1 MFINATGYYVPE
13 ERVDNQHFLELN
25 GLTSEWIEQRTGIKT
40 RSKAKPE
47 ENVTTMG
54 IEAVKQAIPFL
65 TYDISEVDLII
76 SASYSPFDTVATGAH
91 VAQREFNITNAK
103 ALYLSSACS
112 SFVNA
117 LEVVEGYFCMGKA
130 TKALIISADKNSAYS
145 NETDP
150 KAGHLWG
157 DAAAAFF
164 VSKERMSENDP
175 YIIEIVTQ
183 GLGHIGK
190 GPEGV
195 QLRPCDGG
203 IMMPEGRDVFI
214 QACTYMPQ
222 NAVYLLE
229 KNGYSINDLTYFIGH
244 QANMRILS
252 NIAKQLE
259 LPEEKFLQNIEE
271 LGNTGSVSSP
281 LVYAQF
287 AKDFKKGD
295 LVCITVFGGGYSA
308 GACLIQC

>member
-1 MFINATGYYVPE
+1 MFINATGYYIPE
-13 ERVDNQHFLELN
+13 ARVDNQHFLELN
-25 GLTSEWIEQRTGIKT
+25 GLTSEWIEQRTGILT

-47 ENVTTMG
+47 ENINTMG
-54 IEAVKQAIPFL
+54 LESVKQALPAL
-65 TYDISEVDLII
+65 PYDIKEVDLII
-76 SASYSPFDTVATGAH
+76 QASYSPFDTVATGGH
-91 VAQREFNITNAK
+91 VVQREHNIEK
-103 ALYLSSACS
+103 ARVLYLSSACS

-117 LEVVEGYFCMGKA
+117 LEVVEGYFATGKA
-130 TKALIISADKNSAYS
+130 TKALILAADKNSAYA

-164 VSKERMSENDP
+164 ISKEKMSDKDTQ
-175 YIIEIVTQ
+175 ILDIVTQ

-195 QLRPCDGG
+195 QLRPLDGG

-214 QACTYMPQ
+214 QACTYMPR
-222 NAVYLLE
+222 NVLHLLE
-229 KNGYSINDLTYFIGH
+229 KNGYTLDDLTYFIGH

-259 LPEEKFLQNIEE
+259 LPEEKFLHNIEE

-281 LVYAQF
+281 LVYAQN
-287 AKDFKKGD
+287 AKNFKPGD
-295 LVCITVFGGGYSA
+295 LIALTVFGGGYSA
-308 GACLIQC
+308 GAALVRV